1 MKKLVF
7 ILFMSISS
15 LIVSA
20 QAGKDAEVWTKVEA
34 LNKAIF
40 ETKDSATI
48 QELVAENVTYGHST
62 GLLENKPVMLHN
74 AVNSAESYSNLSLER
89 LSTTTAGPTVI
100 VRYILRGDV
109 SKGDDKYPL
118 NIAILQVWGKNK
130 GKWMLFARQAV
141 KVAPK
146 A

>member
-1 MKKLVF
+1 MKKVPF
-7 ILFMSISS
+7 ILLLSVCTSIVFSQS
-15 LIVSA
+15 
-20 QAGKDAEVWTKVEA
+20 GNDADVWAKVEA

-48 QELVAENVTYGHST
+48 QALVAENVTYGHST

-89 LSTTTAGPTVI
+89 LSTTTTGSTVI

-109 SKGDDKYPL
+109 SKGNDKYPL
-118 NIAILQVWGKNK
+118 NIAIMQVWGKNK
-130 GKWMLFARQAV
+130 GKWMLF
-141 KVAPK
+141 
-146 A
+146 

>member
-1 MKKLVF
+1 MRKVQF
-7 ILFMSISS
+7 ILFLSFCTSIVFGQSS
-15 LIVSA
+15 
-20 QAGKDAEVWTKVEA
+20 KDAEVWAKVET

-74 AVNSAESYSNLSLER
+74 AVNSAESYSNLSLEK

-100 VRYILRGDV
+100 VRYTLRGDV
-109 SKGDDKYPL
+109 SKGNDKYPL
-118 NIAILQVWGKNK
+118 
-130 GKWMLFARQAV
+130 
-141 KVAPK
+141 
-146 A
+146 